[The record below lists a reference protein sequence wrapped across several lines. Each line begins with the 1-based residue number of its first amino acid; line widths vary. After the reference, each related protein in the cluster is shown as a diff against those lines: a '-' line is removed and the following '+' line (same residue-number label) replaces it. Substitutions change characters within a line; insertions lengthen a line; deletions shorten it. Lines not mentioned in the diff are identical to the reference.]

1 MADITSNQLGMTPSD
16 IVRFIVDCRTLIAHS
31 GTFYEVRDALSKAVA
46 IIDSSGHETSGY
58 PGDSVSRV
66 LAEMTEAAQAARAH
80 QRDSVYLFVEQ
91 WIGRLQIL
99 TGQQSSEKA
108 STDRAVVEAN
118 ALADAHRMY
127 EAEHGHPFPQ
137 KP

>member
-1 MADITSNQLGMTPSD
+1 MIECHNCSCELTGFASEL
-16 IVRFIVDCRTLIAHS
+16 
-31 GTFYEVRDALSKAVA
+31 DAWVKW
-46 IIDSSGHETSGY
+46 DTRSGHETTGY